1 MNTDKN
7 LDRQPRAVPAA
18 AIPASEKEYPEQ
30 ELTGTILQADFTVHN
45 TLGAG
50 FLERVYSNAL
60 ALELESHGLSYR
72 QNEQLQVKYHGS
84 VVGEY
89 VADMIVENRVI
100 LELKACAS
108 LDPSHSA
115 QLMNYLRATKV
126 RVGLLVNFG
135 RPKLEYRRFVC

>member
-1 MNTDKN
+1 MNTDKR
-7 LDRQPRAVPAA
+7 LDIKIHATAETV
-18 AIPASEKEYPEQ
+18 EYLEQ
-30 ELTGTILQADFTVHN
+30 ELTGTILQAAFAVHN

-60 ALELESHGLSYR
+60 ALELQSHRLKCV
-72 QNEQLQVKYHGS
+72 QNEQLQVKYRETI
-84 VVGEY
+84 VRDY
-89 VADMIVENRVI
+89 IADIIVENRVI

-115 QLMNYLRATKV
+115 QLMNYLRATSI
-126 RVGLLVNFG
+126 RVGLLLNFG

>member
-1 MNTDKN
+1 MNTSEQRQDEKN
-7 LDRQPRAVPAA
+7 
-18 AIPASEKEYPEQ
+18 SEDYPEGL
-30 ELTGTILQADFTVHN
+30 LTGQMLEFAFAVHN

-60 ALELESHGLSYR
+60 ICELRTHGLACT
-72 QNEQLQVKYHGS
+72 QAAAVQVKYKGT
-84 VVGEY
+84 VVGDY
-89 VADMIVENRVI
+89 IADIVVEGRVI

-115 QLMNYLRATKV
+115 QLMNYLRASGIK
-126 RVGLLVNFG
+126 VGLLLNFG

>member
-1 MNTDKN
+1 MNTDKD
-7 LDRQPRAVPAA
+7 LGMQTRAVVRDMTA
-18 AIPASEKEYPEQ
+18 ASEKEYPEQ
-30 ELTGTILQADFTVHN
+30 ELTGTILQAAFAVHN

-60 ALELESHGLSYR
+60 ALELDSHQLKAI
-72 QNEQLQVKYHGS
+72 QNEQLQVKYRGAI
-84 VVGEY
+84 VGDY
-89 VADMIVENRVI
+89 IADMIVESRVI

-115 QLMNYLRATKV
+115 QLMNYLRATKI
-126 RVGLLVNFG
+126 RVGLLLNFG

>member
-1 MNTDKN
+1 MNTDKR
-7 LDRQPRAVPAA
+7 LDIKIHTTAESV
-18 AIPASEKEYPEQ
+18 EYLEQ
-30 ELTGTILQADFTVHN
+30 ELTGTILQAAFAVHN

-60 ALELESHGLSYR
+60 ALELETHGLKCA
-72 QNEQLQVKYHGS
+72 QNEPLQIKYRGTI
-84 VVGEY
+84 VGDY
-89 VADMIVENRVI
+89 IADMIVENRVI

-115 QLMNYLRATKV
+115 QLMNYLRATNI
-126 RVGLLVNFG
+126 RVGLLLNFG

>member
-7 LDRQPRAVPAA
+7 LELKTHATVAA
-18 AIPASEKEYPEQ
+18 DCAQKKEYPEQ
-30 ELTGTILQADFTVHN
+30 ELTGTILQAAFAVHN
-45 TLGAG
+45 ALGAG

-60 ALELESHGLSYR
+60 ALELETHGLKYGK
-72 QNEQLQVKYHGS
+72 NEQLQVKYRGS
-84 VVGEY
+84 IVGDY
-89 VADMIVENRVI
+89 IADMIVENRVI

-115 QLMNYLRATKV
+115 QLMNYLRATKI
-126 RVGLLVNFG
+126 RVGLLLNFG